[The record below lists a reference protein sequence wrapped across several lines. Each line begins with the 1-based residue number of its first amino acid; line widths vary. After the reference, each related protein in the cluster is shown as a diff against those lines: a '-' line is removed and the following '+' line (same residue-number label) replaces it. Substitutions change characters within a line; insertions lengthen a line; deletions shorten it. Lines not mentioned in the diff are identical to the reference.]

1 MQSIEEG
8 AHLLANHG
16 EILEGERVVD
26 VENDRVSLRIAARR
40 LDRAKRTVG
49 EGMRCIR
56 FGGSGGGRGRR
67 RGRVLRRGTARLE
80 EGAQIDFF
88 AVIVDF
94 KLFRLEIRDCPP
106 FFVEGNQW
114 EGDEAAGCA
123 ARVLLSTA
131 VSSAG
136 WGVPDD
142 AGLSAEV
149 DLASE
154 VAGGWLADSASLPV
168 TILASARKR

>member
-114 EGDEAAGCA
+114 EVDEAGRKTKGDGGVGSGLGQCRSVGHTGC
-123 ARVLLSTA
+123 RSD
-131 VSSAG
+131 G
-136 WGVPDD
+136 
-142 AGLSAEV
+142 
-149 DLASE
+149 DLRHQRLRRSGSRKF
-154 VAGGWLADSASLPV
+154 GGRL
-168 TILASARKR
+168 